1 MGVAGSQPTA
11 RSPTAPTSSG
21 VFDDLEAVGVD
32 PDARAH
38 GGRDRDLAD
47 VAALGRGGLGPLDLV
62 EDGTEVGLQGRQID
76 ADLADRHVHVA
87 VADGAVLDLAALE
100 LLDGLADVHG
110 DRDGLGL
117 GNKAPGAETTA
128 VLAHQNGRAGGAAR
142 GVTYSKIS
150 VD

>member
-38 GGRDRDLAD
+38 GGRERDLAD

-62 EDGTEVGLQGRQID
+62 EDGTEVGLQGRQIE

-87 VADGAVLDLAALE
+87 VTVGAVLDLPALE
-100 LLDGLADVHG
+100 LPDGLADV
-110 DRDGLGL
+110 
-117 GNKAPGAETTA
+117 PGY
-128 VLAHQNGRAGGAAR
+128 RAGLWVGHKATRADTPRTAR
-142 GVTYSKIS
+142 
-150 VD
+150 